1 MSESKQLEAGMSLV
15 KEFWGGHCYAD
26 GLFNFKPKVR
36 GKKCGS
42 LGTSGEDQNMAE
54 TMKMTGCRSCKC
66 MLSFSE
72 FLTEFAY
79 AWRVI
84 S

>member
-36 GKKCGS
+36 GK
-42 LGTSGEDQNMAE
+42 NVA
-54 TMKMTGCRSCKC
+54 
-66 MLSFSE
+66 
-72 FLTEFAY
+72 
-79 AWRVI
+79 AWAPVEKTKI
-84 S
+84 WQKP